1 MHRGNSRRTR
11 ADGGCVMTM
20 VATSINAAILPRRS
34 GLSGAL
40 SDLFWRRPRLL
51 LVLMLAPP
59 VLWLGVIY
67 LGSVFALLLQ
77 SFFSIDEF
85 SGLINR
91 EFTLK
96 TYGDLLQPANY
107 DIILRTLTMAVLV
120 TLAAAIVAFPIAYY
134 AARYARG
141 RWKAL
146 FYLGV
151 MLPLWSSYLVKVY
164 AWKLIL
170 AKEGILTWLLERLH
184 LSWLLDAWLALPTVG
199 GNSLSVS
206 ATGTFLVF
214 VYVWLPFM
222 ILPIQAALERVPG
235 NLIEASSDLGASP
248 GQTFRNVVF
257 PLALPGIVAGSIFT
271 FSLTLGD
278 YIIPSLIGTSRL
290 FIGQAVYA
298 QQGTAGNIPLAAAFT
313 VVPIVIMGFYLWGAR
328 RMGAFDAL

>member
-1 MHRGNSRRTR
+1 MR
-11 ADGGCVMTM
+11 
-20 VATSINAAILPRRS
+20 
-34 GLSGAL
+34 GAL
-40 SDLFWRRPRLL
+40 SDLFWRRPILL
-51 LVLMLAPP
+51 LLLMLLPP
-59 VLWLGVIY
+59 LLWLGIVYI
-67 LGSVFALLLQ
+67 GSLFALLLQ

-96 TYGDLLQPANY
+96 TYGDLFQAANL
-107 DIILRTLTMAVLV
+107 DIILRTVTMAALV
-120 TLAAAIVAFPIAYY
+120 TLASAVIAFPIAYY

-151 MLPLWSSYLVKVY
+151 MLPLWSSYLVKIY

-170 AKEGILTWLLERLH
+170 AKEGILTWLLGKLG
-184 LSWLLDAWLALPTVG
+184 LLWLLEAWLSLPIVG

-206 ATGTFLVF
+206 FTGTFIVF

-222 ILPIQAALERVPG
+222 ILPVQAALERVPG
-235 NLIEASSDLGASP
+235 NLVEASSDLGASP
-248 GQTFRNVVF
+248 GQTFRNVLF

-278 YIIPSLIGTSRL
+278 YIIPQIIGTSRL
-290 FIGQAVYA
+290 FIGQAVYS

-313 VVPIVIMGFYLWGAR
+313 VVPIVFMGFYLWGAK